1 MKQKIDAILSKW
13 VSRKLMVFVV
23 ASFGLFSGTLN
34 SGDWTILATA
44 YVGVVG
50 FTEIVMKVKNKNIN

>member
-1 MKQKIDAILSKW
+1 MKQTIDKILSKW
-13 VSRKLMVFVV
+13 VSRKLMVFVI
-23 ASFGLFSGTLN
+23 ASFGLFTGTLD

-50 FTEIVMKVKNKNIN
+50 FYEIVGKLKNKID

>member
-1 MKQKIDAILSKW
+1 MKQTIDKILSKW
-13 VSRKLMVFVV
+13 VSRKLMVFVI
-23 ASFGLFSGTLN
+23 ASFGLFSGTLD

-50 FTEIVMKVKNKNIN
+50 FYEIVGKLKNKTN

>member
-1 MKQKIDAILSKW
+1 MRQKIDVILSKW
-13 VSRKLMVFVV
+13 ISRKLMVFVT
-23 ASFGLFSGTLN
+23 ASFGLFSGTLD

-50 FTEIVMKVKNKNIN
+50 FAEIVAKFKNNNG

>member
-1 MKQKIDAILSKW
+1 MRQKIDAILNKW
-13 VSRKLMVFVV
+13 LSRKLMVFVI
-23 ASFGLFSGTLN
+23 ASFGLFSGDLA

-50 FTEIVMKVKNKNIN
+50 FYEIVGKLKNNID

>member
-13 VSRKLMVFVV
+13 ISRKLMVFVV
-23 ASFGLFSGTLN
+23 ASFGLFLGNLQ

-44 YVGVVG
+44 YVSMVG
-50 FTEIVMKVKNKNIN
+50 FTEIVERIKKAN

>member
-1 MKQKIDAILSKW
+1 MRQKIDEILNKW

-23 ASFGLFSGTLN
+23 ASFGLFSGTL
-34 SGDWTILATA
+34 SSSDWTILATA

-50 FTEIVMKVKNKNIN
+50 FYEIVGKLKNNLD